1 MTPRAGTLG
10 PALATALAALALLL
24 AAAIPAHA
32 DQAYDKVAAAYAQSG
47 GQLDPCAFT
56 QRELEDAVRGIPP
69 QIRSVVPDITRAM
82 VEGIAAHM
90 SGDCRD
96 GRAEEGSTGGAA
108 VPPAGATPTTTAPP
122 VTAPAPAPATTP
134 APTDTTTAPAPAAA
148 APSETTTAPAQPA
161 ATTAADDSER
171 DLAPLWI
178 ALVAA
183 GGLLLLALLTWGWA
197 RMRGW
202 DPAWIARTRH
212 AWGEAGF
219 RTTST
224 WSEFTDWLRLG
235 R

>member
-1 MTPRAGTLG
+1 MTTRVRTSV
-10 PALATALAALALLL
+10 ALALAALLAL
-24 AAAIPAHA
+24 AVPATAPA

-56 QRELEDAVRGIPP
+56 QRELEDAVRGIPRE
-69 QIRSVVPDITRAM
+69 IRDVVPDIRRAM

-96 GRAEEGSTGGAA
+96 GRADATGGAA
-108 VPPAGATPTTTAPP
+108 VPPAGETPTTTTPP
-122 VTAPAPAPATTP
+122 PATTP
-134 APTDTTTAPAPAAA
+134 APADTTTDAAA
-148 APSETTTAPAQPA
+148 APPVDSGAAPPPA
-161 ATTAADDSER
+161 ATTPGAETTPGQAAAATDDDT
-171 DLAPLWI
+171 DLTPLLI
-178 ALVAA
+178 TLVAVGA
-183 GGLLLLALLTWGWA
+183 LLLLALLLWGWA

-202 DPAWIARTRH
+202 DPAWGARMRH